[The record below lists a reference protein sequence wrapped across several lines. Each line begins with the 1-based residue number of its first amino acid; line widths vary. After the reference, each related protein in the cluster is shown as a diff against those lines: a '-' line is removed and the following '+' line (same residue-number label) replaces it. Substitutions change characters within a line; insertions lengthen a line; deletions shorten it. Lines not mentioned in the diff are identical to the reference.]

1 MLDFMIC
8 ALTNLFRI
16 FLIGRCAS
24 IFLGVDVDKK
34 KKHIV
39 YGCFFCY
46 KYCVILGISHS
57 MD

>member
-34 KKHIV
+34 KKHLSLIH
-39 YGCFFCY
+39 
-46 KYCVILGISHS
+46 ISEPTRH
-57 MD
+57 